1 MPIEVTDVSF
11 EKEVLQSKLPVVVDL
26 WAEWCGSCKNLTKIL
41 EDVEKWYDGKVKVV
55 TIDVGVNQSTAQQ
68 YNVSSMPTLLF
79 IKNGKLVSQI
89 IGLRSRTELTKL
101 FDGLIN

>member
-41 EDVEKWYDGKVKVV
+41 EDVEK
-55 TIDVGVNQSTAQQ
+55 
-68 YNVSSMPTLLF
+68 
-79 IKNGKLVSQI
+79 
-89 IGLRSRTELTKL
+89 
-101 FDGLIN
+101 